1 MPPTLADWTADS
13 SPKPAVVW
21 HLVRYPDQEVWCLV
35 TKVGHLFALTLCRD
49 TTLRVRP
56 MRERYA
62 NVVSIIQRADQVKQ
76 DFLTSGWREPE
87 LNEDGRAYGRLN
99 LVRSSCS
106 TDAGATV
113 TPSEEHSP
121 QD

>member
-1 MPPTLADWTADS
+1 M
-13 SPKPAVVW
+13 
-21 HLVRYPDQEVWCLV
+21 

-76 DFLTSGWREPE
+76 DFLTSGWREPHCTKTAQ
-87 LNEDGRAYGRLN
+87 GP
-99 LVRSSCS
+99 
-106 TDAGATV
+106 TV
-113 TPSEEHSP
+113 ASRDSG
-121 QD
+121 